1 MDGKSLVGNRHD
13 YYGKIDYETPA
24 FLQQVA
30 ADTVKQFSR
39 HEEGRLRRFFIGSSR
54 QMPHGAGFG
63 EALIDR
69 LRRL

>member
-1 MDGKSLVGNRHD
+1 VDGKSLVGNRHD

-39 HEEGRLRRFFIGSSR
+39 HEEGRLRRFFYWLVPTNASR
-54 QMPHGAGFG
+54 RGV
-63 EALIDR
+63 R
-69 LRRL
+69 